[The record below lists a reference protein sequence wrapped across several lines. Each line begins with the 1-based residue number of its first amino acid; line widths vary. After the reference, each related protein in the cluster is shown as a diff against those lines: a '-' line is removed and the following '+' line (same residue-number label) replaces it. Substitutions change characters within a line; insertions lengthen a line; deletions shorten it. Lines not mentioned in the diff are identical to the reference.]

1 MTDAVLDYPFDAIP
15 EPGALVEVAP
25 GVSWLRMPLPFA
37 LDHINLWVLEDGD
50 GVTLVDTGVASDT
63 TKALWDTLLAGPLA
77 GRRVNRVIATHFHPD
92 HMGLAGWLCPRLDAP
107 LWATLGEWTYGAML
121 AFDDSTAFVD
131 NQVAFY
137 ASAGF
142 APDMLAVVRE
152 RGNPYASR
160 VVPIPPAV
168 RRMVE
173 GERFTIGAHEWQ
185 VVVGRGHSPEHAALW
200 CPGLDV
206 LISGDQVLPRI
217 SPNVSVW
224 PQEPDADPL
233 SLFIDSLGVLKATV
247 PDSVLVLPSH
257 GRPFRG
263 LHARIGDLLTHHD
276 ARLVDTLEA
285 CTTAQRA
292 IDLVSVLFKRTLDV
306 HQTFFAVGEAMAH
319 LHRLVA
325 TGTLERRRDA
335 DGVWWF
341 SRVSSM
347 GSGPLAPGESH

>member
-1 MTDAVLDYPFDAIP
+1 MTDVVLDYPLDAIP
-15 EPGALVEVAP
+15 EPGALIEVAP

-50 GVTLVDTGVASDT
+50 GVTLVDTGVANDA

-77 GRRVNRVIATHFHPD
+77 ERTVKRVIATHFHPD
-92 HMGLAGWLCPRLDAP
+92 HMGLAGWLCPHLDAP
-107 LWATLGEWTYGAML
+107 LWATLAEWTYGAML
-121 AFDDSTAFVD
+121 ALDHSTEFVD

-137 ASAGF
+137 ASAGGD
-142 APDMLAVVRE
+142 ADLLAVVRE

-160 VVPIPPAV
+160 VVSIPPAV
-168 RRMVE
+168 RRLVD
-173 GERFTIGAHEWQ
+173 GERFMVGGHEWQ

-200 CPGLDV
+200 CPALDV

-233 SLFIDSLGVLKATV
+233 SLFIDSLGALKAQV

-263 LHARIGDLLTHHD
+263 LHARIDDLLAHHD
-276 ARLVDTLEA
+276 ARLADTLEA
-285 CTTAQRA
+285 CAAGPQRA
-292 IDLVSVLFKRTLDV
+292 IDLVPVLFNRTLDT
-306 HQTFFAVGEAMAH
+306 HQTFFALGEALAH

-325 TGTLERRRDA
+325 TGTLERRCDGE
-335 DGVWWF
+335 GVWWF
-341 SRVSSM
+341 A
-347 GSGPLAPGESH
+347 AP